1 MCRKSICFGLSRV
14 MTIKTGYFRGDIYEN
29 DKNAEL
35 RCWPSPIESKASLET
50 ARGLAKCTEG
60 VKLQVTYNLVEL
72 HMILA
77 KILQINVIKSN
88 AA

>member
-1 MCRKSICFGLSRV
+1 MSAHYYYSNFWK
-14 MTIKTGYFRGDIYEN
+14 IKNIG
-29 DKNAEL
+29 
-35 RCWPSPIESKASLET
+35 SKASLET